1 MSDWTPLA
9 PGAGENPAEEAAR
22 EARHQVLIDLLAAYA
37 DRELP
42 PETTSQIEA
51 HLVGCARCRRE
62 LAVNQSVRR
71 RLGDEP
77 FVGAPPALRERI
89 VAAVAAAPAIQ
100 APTVVA
106 EPRFGPAAWLRRH
119 WMLLALG
126 ALIVSSGAVAST
138 AIWRARENA
147 ALLGPLTVSTTAV
160 PLVRD
165 VLADYRRVTAGDL
178 PGRARDLDAVRSAV
192 PFPIEPLHGSGIRLL
207 AAWTTELVGEPAA
220 VLAYRYDD
228 RIVVEYLVAEARF
241 FQHPA
246 VRSAVSGHRVFTAS
260 DGEQGIVG
268 WPTEAAGAL
277 LVGDLPPARLAR
289 LSAGEPLARSVERGA
304 Q

>member
-1 MSDWTPLA
+1 
-9 PGAGENPAEEAAR
+9 
-22 EARHQVLIDLLAAYA
+22 
-37 DRELP
+37 
-42 PETTSQIEA
+42 
-51 HLVGCARCRRE
+51 
-62 LAVNQSVRR
+62 
-71 RLGDEP
+71 LGDEP

-100 APTVVA
+100 LPVT
-106 EPRFGPAAWLRRH
+106 EPRARPAAWFRRH
-119 WMLLALG
+119 WMMLALG
-126 ALIVSSGAVAST
+126 GVIVAGGTVAT
-138 AIWRARENA
+138 NAIWRARESA
-147 ALLGPLTVSTTAV
+147 SQLGPLTVSASAV

-192 PFPIEPLHGSGIRLL
+192 SFPIEPLHGSGIRLL

-228 RIVVEYLVAEARF
+228 RIVVEYLVGEGRF

-268 WPTEAAGAL
+268 WPTDAAGAL

-289 LSAGEPLARSVERGA
+289 LPVREPLARSVERGA